1 MCSLPLGGLDNLL
14 DFLVGRGL
22 SLPRSG
28 QVSIDQADPEKP
40 LPSLYR
46 LDCWYM
52 VLRHNLEI
60 YDPANVLG
68 LWNSLPSVC
77 RTTQRVHPQPHR
89 RTALAG

>member
-1 MCSLPLGGLDNLL
+1 MCSLSLCRLDNLL

-28 QVSIDQADPEKP
+28 QVSIDQADPEKL

-46 LDCWYM
+46 LDCWYS

-60 YDPANVLG
+60 YDHANVLG
-68 LWNSLPSVC
+68 LWNSLPSVF
-77 RTTQRVHPQPHR
+77 RATQRVHPQPHR